1 MNNHTTALTK
11 QVFTFVSELYAYG
24 IREIVISPGSR
35 STPMAI
41 AIEAH
46 PKMKSWIHPDERS
59 AAFFAMGL
67 MKGSERPVAILC
79 TSGSA
84 AANYTPA
91 ISESSLSHLPLVVLT
106 SDRPHELR
114 GIGAPQAIDQTN
126 MFANYT
132 QYQFDFPIA
141 DSNGDQDFMT
151 NTVKFQLQKASQ
163 YLYGPHRGPIHL
175 NLPFRE
181 PLTPDLEKVEWLTS
195 DTKIMPHY
203 QKTTSLNEINVIV
216 KKRKGLIIVGD
227 MQHQDVDQILTFA
240 TIHDM
245 PILADPLSQLRREH
259 HPNVIT
265 TYDLLFRAGLE
276 VDVDFIIRVG
286 KPVISKK
293 INQWLKD
300 TKAFQILVQNNDRP
314 DAFPITPHVSYEM
327 SANDFFR
334 QLSETTTVERKQWL
348 EKWQSLEKHAK
359 VEVKD
364 YVRTATDE
372 AAYVANVLDKL
383 TTDDA
388 LFVSNSMPI
397 RDVDNLFTD
406 CEAAVFSNR
415 GANGIDGVTSTA
427 LGMAVHKKV
436 TLLIGDLA
444 FYHDMNGLL
453 MSKLN
458 DINLNIVLL
467 NNDGGGIFSYLP
479 QKDTADAYFERL
491 FGTPTGLDFEHT
503 ALLYDF
509 TFKRFESIE
518 AFKYTELSKFGAHIY
533 EIMTHREDNL
543 QQHLKLYKKL
553 SDIINVTL

>member
-24 IREIVISPGSR
+24 IREVVISPGSR

-132 QYQFDFPIA
+132 QYHFDFPIA
-141 DSNGDQDFMT
+141 DGSDDQEYMT

-203 QKTTSLNEINVIV
+203 QKTTSLNEINVTV
-216 KKRKGLIIVGD
+216 KKRKGLIIAGD
-227 MQHQDVDQILTFA
+227 MQHQDIDQILTFS

-245 PILADPLSQLRREH
+245 PILADPLSQLRRDN

-265 TYDLLFRAGLE
+265 TYDLLFRSGLE
-276 VDVDFIIRVG
+276 VDIDFIIRVG
-286 KPVISKK
+286 KPVVSKK
-293 INQWLKD
+293 INQWLKV

-359 VEVKD
+359 VEIKD

-372 AAYVANVLDKL
+372 AAYVAHVLDKL
-383 TTDDA
+383 TASDA

-397 RDVDNLFTD
+397 RDVDNLFID
-406 CEAAVFSNR
+406 CEAEIFSNR
-415 GANGIDGVTSTA
+415 GANGIDGITSTA

-479 QKDTADAYFERL
+479 QKEAAEVYFERL

-518 AFKYTELSKFGAHIY
+518 SFKYAELSQFGAHIY
-533 EIMTHREDNL
+533 EIMTHREENRK
-543 QQHLKLYKKL
+543 QHIRLYKKL

>member
-359 VEVKD
+359 VEIKD

-397 RDVDNLFTD
+397 RDVDNLFID

>member
-1 MNNHTTALTK
+1 MNNHTDVLTK

-24 IREIVISPGSR
+24 IREVVISPGSR
-35 STPMAI
+35 STPLAI
-41 AIEAH
+41 AVEAH
-46 PKMKSWIHPDERS
+46 PKLKSWIHPDERS

-91 ISESSLSHLPLVVLT
+91 VSESSLSHLPLVVLT

-114 GIGAPQAIDQTN
+114 NIGAPQAINQTN
-126 MFANYT
+126 MFQNYV
-132 QYQFDFPIA
+132 QYQFDFPIVDTNEA
-141 DSNGDQDFMT
+141 EDFMT
-151 NTVKFQLQKASQ
+151 KTVKFQLQKASQ
-163 YLYGPHRGPIHL
+163 FLYGPHRGPIHL

-181 PLTPDLEKVEWLTS
+181 PLTPNMEKVEWLTS
-195 DTKIMPHY
+195 DMKILPHY
-203 QKTTSLNEINVIV
+203 QKTTSLNEISSII
-216 KKRKGLIIVGD
+216 KKSKGLIIVGD
-227 MQHQDVDQILTFA
+227 MQHQDIDQVLTFS
-240 TIHDM
+240 TIHDV

-259 HPNVIT
+259 HPNVVT
-265 TYDLLFRAGLE
+265 SYDLLFRAGLQL
-276 VDVDFIIRVG
+276 DIDFIIRVG
-286 KPVISKK
+286 KPVVSKK
-293 INQWLKD
+293 LNQWLKE
-300 TKAFQILVQNNDRP
+300 TEAFQILIQNNDKP

-334 QLSETTTVERKQWL
+334 QLSETPIVERKRWL
-348 EKWQSLEKHAK
+348 EKWQTLEKHAI
-359 VEVKD
+359 VEIKD

-383 TTDDA
+383 TTSDA

-397 RDVDNLFTD
+397 RDVDNLFID
-406 CEAAVFSNR
+406 CDAEVFANR
-415 GANGIDGVTSTA
+415 GTNGIDGVISTA

-479 QKDTADAYFERL
+479 QKESAEDYFERL
-491 FGTPTGLDFEHT
+491 FGTPTGLNFEHT

-509 TFKRFESIE
+509 AFDRYESIE
-518 AFKYTELSKFGAHIY
+518 AFKYADLSKFGAHIY
-533 EIMTHREDNL
+533 EIITQREENK

-553 SDIINVTL
+553 SDIVNVKL

>member
-359 VEVKD
+359 VEIKD

-397 RDVDNLFTD
+397 RDVDNLFID

-518 AFKYTELSKFGAHIY
+518 AFKYTELCKFGAHIY
-533 EIMTHREDNL
+533 EIMTYREDNL